1 MRGSD
6 KLYEFLDKVVKYA
19 RDYAVKYVSAAA
31 GAWVGLPV
39 GAAVGSLGGPL
50 GAAAGAIVG
59 AIVGYLV
66 GAALAKLW
74 NEISGY
80 FKGST
85 KLFGSI
91 TIQVDLPKQG
101 IMFPGGGDTAPFPT
115 LTWKGFNGEYQL
127 KLDARLA
134 WIPTFEPAAISRE
147 SDHLDLV
154 CTEGSLGLRMRSWPK
169 NWGRSP
175 WESIATLMISP
186 DSPIAVSASTPSRL
200 DVVTTVQTGSV
211 LAKRREWTNGQPGAW
226 MFDYLPDPPSG
237 LVSSTVVSAVSRAAG
252 LLDVFATAKDGHMYT
267 AANGPQTNG
276 KWAGWWPVG
285 QGTFLPGTPIAAVSR
300 SSGQI
305 DVFAIGLDQRVWSAA
320 YRPCRG
326 PNGTGPAGS
335 RSSIRRSRR
344 ARTSAPPRV
353 RPINS
358 ISSR

>member
-31 GAWVGLPV
+31 GAWVGLQV

-169 NWGRSP
+169 NSGWSP

-237 LVSSTVVSAVSRAAG
+237 LVSIPVVSAVSRAAG
-252 LLDVFATAKDGHMYT
+252 LLDVFATAKDGHVYT

-300 SSGQI
+300 SSGRI

-320 YRPCRG
+320 VR
-326 PNGTGPAGS
+326 TGVGDQMGIWTGCFPDPRSDVRAG
-335 RSSIRRSRR
+335 R
-344 ARTSAPPRV
+344 ARRRHLA
-353 RPINS
+353 
-358 ISSR
+358 